1 MIKNI
6 VFDMGN
12 VLVDYIADGVCRH
25 FIEDQETRKKVSTSI
40 FVSPEWILLDLG
52 VMPEDMALKKMQARL
67 DTEEERSLAALCFN
81 RWHEFNMYKKEG
93 MEDVVR
99 WLKSMGYGIYPCS
112 NASVRLLSCY
122 KDVLPA
128 VDCFDGILFSAD
140 NAQASSIPILRK
152 DLSVRK

>member
-52 VMPEDMALKKMQARL
+52 VMPEDMALKKDAGPSGHRGGAQ
-67 DTEEERSLAALCFN
+67 SGSPVFQPLA
-81 RWHEFNMYKKEG
+81 
-93 MEDVVR
+93 
-99 WLKSMGYGIYPCS
+99 
-112 NASVRLLSCY
+112 
-122 KDVLPA
+122 
-128 VDCFDGILFSAD
+128 
-140 NAQASSIPILRK
+140 
-152 DLSVRK
+152 

>member
-52 VMPEDMALKKMQARL
+52 VMPEDMALKRCRPAWIQR
-67 DTEEERSLAALCFN
+67 RSAVWPPCVSTAGMSSTCI
-81 RWHEFNMYKKEG
+81 RRKEWR
-93 MEDVVR
+93 M
-99 WLKSMGYGIYPCS
+99 W
-112 NASVRLLSCY
+112 
-122 KDVLPA
+122 
-128 VDCFDGILFSAD
+128 
-140 NAQASSIPILRK
+140 
-152 DLSVRK
+152 

>member
-99 WLKSMGYGIYPCS
+99 WLKSMGYGIYLCRSSLNRIAVIGQHVAPVV
-112 NASVRLLSCY
+112 VRL
-122 KDVLPA
+122 
-128 VDCFDGILFSAD
+128 F
-140 NAQASSIPILRK
+140 
-152 DLSVRK
+152 